1 MLLEFSITNFKSL
14 KEKQILSLL
23 PSNRIKERINLP
35 FQNLINYAQIE
46 VLKTVCLYGK
56 NNSGKTNTLKSLF
69 ALKWLVVN
77 SNKFNAGDE
86 IKANEFFLFDTQM
99 QKQATT
105 FEIDLIAANQIRYQ
119 YKVKFTKFEILE
131 EKLAFLPPQKRR
143 FVNLFQREINK
154 PINYSEEFAGKK
166 KHIENDLNKNQLF
179 LSKVANNN
187 PNEHLENVYAFFSK
201 KIKDVNFG
209 SNYEEKLF
217 TQNTTRVMAENSYV
231 SKNIE
236 NLLIAA
242 DTGIIGLEI
251 AENNPDNF
259 HFPDGISEEVK
270 NKIITDL
277 KHSIKIRHRMFD
289 GENEIGAKN
298 VPIEIESTGTQ
309 KIFTLGAI
317 LHEAFANGEIVLIDE
332 LDKSL
337 HPYLSQM
344 LIKLFYDET
353 LNKNNAQLIFTTHD
367 ATLIDESAFAKDQI
381 YIVDKDY
388 YGKTEL
394 SAFSD
399 FTGLRKDIP
408 LQKWYLSGR
417 LGGVPIVNQNVHF
430 QFEEANGEE

>member
-14 KEKQILSLL
+14 KETQTLSLL
-23 PSNRIKERINLP
+23 PSNRIKERMHLP
-35 FQNLINYAQIE
+35 FQNLPNYAQTEI
-46 VLKTVCLYGK
+46 LKTVCLYGK
-56 NNSGKTNTLKSLF
+56 NNSGKTNTLNSLF
-69 ALKWLVVN
+69 ALKWLVIN
-77 SNKFNAGDE
+77 SNNFNAGDE
-86 IKANEFFLFDTQM
+86 IKSKAANVFFFDIQM
-99 QKQATT
+99 QKQPTK
-105 FEIDLIAANQIRYQ
+105 FEIDFIAPNQIRYQ
-119 YKVKFTKFEILE
+119 YQVSFTRYEIIE
-131 EKLAFLPPQKRR
+131 EKLSFLPAHKSR
-143 FVNLFQREINK
+143 FVNLYQREINK
-154 PINYSEEFAGKK
+154 PIKYGEEFIGKK
-166 KHIENDLNKNQLF
+166 KPIENGLNKNQLF

-209 SNYEEKLF
+209 SSNYEEKLF
-217 TQNTTRVMAENSYV
+217 AQNTTRVVAENSYV

-236 NLLIAA
+236 NLLNAA

-251 AENNPDNF
+251 TENNPDNF
-259 HFPDGISEEVK
+259 RFPDGISEEVK
-270 NKIITDL
+270 SKIIADL
-277 KHSIKIRHRMFD
+277 KHSIKIKHRMFD
-289 GENEIGAKN
+289 GENEIGDKN

-317 LHEAFANGEIVLIDE
+317 LHEAFANGEIILIDE

-337 HPYLSQM
+337 HPYLSQL
-344 LIKLFYDET
+344 LIKLFYDEN

-367 ATLIDESAFAKDQI
+367 ATLIDETVFAKDQI

-394 SAFSD
+394 STFSD

-417 LGGVPIVNQNVHF
+417 LGGVPVVGKVEF
-430 QFEEANGEE
+430 QF